1 MAFTV
6 EEYRV
11 KCLTC
16 QDQNDIAVTS
26 VKKYIYYELKS
37 IAMKKLFIVLPVF
50 LAFFS
55 CEPTQKKAPLIPLED
70 FFKNPEKT
78 AFRISPNGEYFS
90 YMAPWE
96 NRLNI
101 FIQRVGADSAVRITS
116 ETARDIAGYL
126 WKGND
131 RVLFLKDT
139 GGDENFQLYGVNIDG
154 TEQKGL
160 TVFEK
165 VRTEFIDDLE
175 EVEDQVIVGLNRRN
189 PEVFDPFRLD
199 VNTGE
204 MTQLAENP
212 GNIVGW
218 MTDHDGKLRVAI
230 TSDGVNQTILF
241 RESEDVPFQAILT
254 TNFKETM
261 SPYLFTFD
269 NKMLYAASNLG
280 RDKTALVL
288 FDPASG
294 KEKEVLFETQ
304 EADLEGVEYS
314 KKDKKLLSVSWVTD
328 KEKEHFFDPEA
339 EAMKK
344 DLKEKLPGYQVA
356 IGSHNKNEDKFMIR
370 TYSDKS
376 RGAYYFYDKT
386 SRELKKLADLSPWLN
401 EQDLCDM
408 KPVSYQSRD
417 GLTIHGYLTLP
428 KGYEAKNLPVII
440 NPHGGPWAR
449 DYWGFNSEVQ
459 FLANNG
465 YAVLQMN
472 FRGSTG
478 FGKEFWQS
486 SFKQWGRTMQDDISD
501 GVKWLIDQ
509 GIADPK
515 RIAIYGGSYGGYATL
530 AGLTLTP
537 DLYAAGVD
545 YVGVSN
551 MFTFMNT
558 IPPYW
563 KPMRDMFYEMVGNPE
578 SDSLLLA
585 QVSPVFL
592 VDKINAP
599 LFVAQ
604 GANDPRVNKA
614 ESDQIVQALKDRG
627 IDVEYMVKDNEGH
640 GFHNQENRFDFY
652 RAMLAFLDK
661 HLKQEVNEEQ

>member
-1 MAFTV
+1 MPV
-6 EEYRV
+6 
-11 KCLTC
+11 
-16 QDQNDIAVTS
+16 
-26 VKKYIYYELKS
+26 
-37 IAMKKLFIVLPVF
+37 FIVMM
-50 LAFFS
+50 S
-55 CEPTQKKAPLIPLED
+55 CQSGQKKAPSIPLED

-78 AFRISPNGEYFS
+78 AFRLSPNGAYYS

-96 NRLNI
+96 KRLNV
-101 FIQRVGADSAVRITS
+101 FVQKVGADSAVRITS

-131 RVLFLKDT
+131 RILYLKDT

-154 TEQKGL
+154 ADQKGL

-165 VRTEFIDDLE
+165 VRTELIDDLE
-175 EVEDQVIVGLNRRN
+175 DMEDEVIVGLNKRN
-189 PEVFDPFRLD
+189 PEVFDPFRLN

-204 MTQLAENP
+204 LTQLAENP

-230 TSDGVNQTILF
+230 TSDGVNQTLLY
-241 RESEDVPFQAILT
+241 RDTEDTPFNKVLT
-254 TNFKETM
+254 TSFKETV

-269 NKMLYAASNLG
+269 NKMLYTASNLN
-280 RDKTALVL
+280 RDKTALVI
-288 FDPASG
+288 FDPATA

-304 EADLEGVEYS
+304 EADIEGIDYS
-314 KKDKKLLSVSWVTD
+314 RKDKKLLSVSWVTD
-328 KEKEHFFDPEA
+328 KEKDHFFDQEA
-339 EAMKK
+339 EAMFK
-344 DLKEKLPGYQVA
+344 DLQSKLKGYQVA
-356 IGSHNKNEDKFMIR
+356 IGSHNKAEDKFMIR

-376 RGAYYFYDKT
+376 RGAYYLYDKA
-386 SRELKKLADLSPWLN
+386 SKELTKLADLSPWLN
-401 EQDLCDM
+401 EDDLCDM
-408 KPVSYQSRD
+408 KPITYKSRD

-472 FRGSTG
+472 YRGSTG

-486 SFKQWGRTMQDDISD
+486 SFKQWGRTMQNDISD
-501 GVKWLIDQ
+501 GVKWLVDE

-515 RIAIYGGSYGGYATL
+515 RVAIYGGSYGGYATL
-530 AGLTLTP
+530 AGLTLSP

-551 MFTFMNT
+551 MFTFMKT

-563 KPMRDMFYEMVGNPE
+563 KPMLDMFYEMVGNPQT
-578 SDSLLLA
+578 DSLLLRE
-585 QVSPVFL
+585 VSPVFM
-592 VDKINAP
+592 VDKIKAP

-614 ESDQIVQALKDRG
+614 ESDQIVQALKERG

-640 GFHNQENRFDFY
+640 GFHNEENRFDFY
-652 RAMLAFLDK
+652 RSMLAFLDK
-661 HLKQEVNEEQ
+661 HLKPESNTKEQ